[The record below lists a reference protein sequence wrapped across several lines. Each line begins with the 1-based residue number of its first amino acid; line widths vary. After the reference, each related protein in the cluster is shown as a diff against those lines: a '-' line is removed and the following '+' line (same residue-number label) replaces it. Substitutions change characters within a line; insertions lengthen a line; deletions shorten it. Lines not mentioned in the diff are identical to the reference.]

1 MCHHSQILHCEMVIK
16 GIMIQ
21 FKKLYAYSS
30 GIDLSCNNLEGNIPE
45 EIGLLKGLSTLN
57 LSHNCFS
64 GVIPQSIGSMN
75 GLESLDLSFNKLTG
89 LIPHSLPS
97 MNSLGR
103 LNLSYNN
110 LSGTIP
116 RGPHFDTL
124 SGDGSAYLKN
134 SLLCGFYTNNTCEAD
149 QRTDATDG
157 NSPNEGHE
165 DDKEDAKD
173 KLLLYAIVSLGFAVG
188 FWGLFFV
195 LLLKKQKWWFPYWRL
210 VDVVA
215 VGVANCMWKN

>member
-1 MCHHSQILHCEMVIK
+1 
-16 GIMIQ
+16 
-21 FKKLYAYSS
+21 
-30 GIDLSCNNLEGNIPE
+30 
-45 EIGLLKGLSTLN
+45 
-57 LSHNCFS
+57 
-64 GVIPQSIGSMN
+64 MN
-75 GLESLDLSFNKLTG
+75 GLESLDLSFNRLSG
-89 LIPHSLPS
+89 HIPYSLAS
-97 MNSLGR
+97 MSSLGR

-116 RGPHFDTL
+116 REPHFDTL
-124 SGDGSAYLKN
+124 SGDGSAYLNN
-134 SLLCGFYTNNTCEAD
+134 SLLCGFNTNNTCGAD
-149 QRTDATDG
+149 RRTEATDE
-157 NSPNEGHE
+157 NSPNE

-173 KLLLYAIVSLGFAVG
+173 KLLLYAIVALGFAAG

>member
-1 MCHHSQILHCEMVIK
+1 
-16 GIMIQ
+16 
-21 FKKLYAYSS
+21 
-30 GIDLSCNNLEGNIPE
+30 
-45 EIGLLKGLSTLN
+45 
-57 LSHNCFS
+57 
-64 GVIPQSIGSMN
+64 MN

-89 LIPHSLPS
+89 LIPYSLPS

-124 SGDGSAYLKN
+124 SGDGSAYLNN
-134 SLLCGFYTNNTCEAD
+134 SLLCGFYTNNNCEAD

-157 NSPNEGHE
+157 NSPNE
-165 DDKEDAKD
+165 DDKD
-173 KLLLYAIVSLGFAVG
+173 KLLLYAIIALGFAVG

-215 VGVANCMWKN
+215 VGVADCMWKT